1 MIRHILFITFNDDVL
16 PGEIEVVRWFFL
28 RIPMLVKGGARVE
41 WDINDSAENKSS
53 DHTHCVLM
61 TFADD
66 AARQYYLQHPV
77 YQALKSIFY
86 PALQDIVAF
95 DFTLSP
101 ENSAESD
108 SIN

>member
-1 MIRHILFITFNDDVL
+1 M
-16 PGEIEVVRWFFL
+16 
-28 RIPMLVKGGARVE
+28 
-41 WDINDSAENKSS
+41 NDSAENKSS

-86 PALQDIVAF
+86 PALKDIVAF